1 MTAKLDEMAQL
12 TDVFKGLRSEG
23 RQDRLNAMREL
34 ILAFRDQKRQESDT
48 GQAGF
53 NILSLTGLDTDEV
66 SHSTVLARLL
76 DAEAGH
82 GQGAMFL
89 RAFLEACRPGLPL
102 TIPDEYHVQT
112 EFPGVL
118 SRIDIM
124 VHQAREF
131 LLYIENKTVSP
142 DMPGQHDREISDMRR
157 VGAML
162 DVPTEAQFPIY
173 LTPDGR
179 GAAGDYAHMWHRVA
193 YRDLGRTFE
202 DLLPHITQDKVRFVV
217 ADWLD
222 TILTFTGTWRGSMTG
237 FSEESMLVAANW
249 NAVLDII
256 RTRERLN
263 EELKELLFSVG
274 PDLQELEWWGRG
286 WDFRTTKNQIYIRNT
301 NWLTSEGY
309 AVLWMGVYEFDAHHV
324 FGLMSPPSF
333 YVRTGKSREDLKQIL
348 VPLVRSTGQ
357 IVAEDKW
364 YFVRR
369 DIQKCPTERE
379 AIEVYPEVVR
389 EQIIDL
395 FTEYASLMMSFDE
408 TIRQYVKELQTSAA
422 SDEDVGN

>member
-1 MTAKLDEMAQL
+1 
-12 TDVFKGLRSEG
+12 
-23 RQDRLNAMREL
+23 
-34 ILAFRDQKRQESDT
+34 
-48 GQAGF
+48 
-53 NILSLTGLDTDEV
+53 
-66 SHSTVLARLL
+66 
-76 DAEAGH
+76 
-82 GQGAMFL
+82 
-89 RAFLEACRPGLPL
+89 
-102 TIPDEYHVQT
+102 
-112 EFPGVL
+112 
-118 SRIDIM
+118 
-124 VHQAREF
+124 
-131 LLYIENKTVSP
+131 
-142 DMPGQHDREISDMRR
+142 
-157 VGAML
+157 ML

-301 NWLTSEGY
+301 NWLPSSLSERY
-309 AVLWMGVYEFDAHHV
+309 F
-324 FGLMSPPSF
+324 PSK
-333 YVRTGKSREDLKQIL
+333 RNLG
-348 VPLVRSTGQ
+348 
-357 IVAEDKW
+357 
-364 YFVRR
+364 
-369 DIQKCPTERE
+369 
-379 AIEVYPEVVR
+379 
-389 EQIIDL
+389 
-395 FTEYASLMMSFDE
+395 
-408 TIRQYVKELQTSAA
+408 
-422 SDEDVGN
+422 